1 MFHFGDMAEKNIS
14 YFLVLVLPNKTS
26 PFLHH
31 PFTKTSIIEV
41 LVNG

>member
-26 PFLHH
+26 PYLRQ
-31 PFTKTSIIEV
+31 IDV